1 MVNRL
6 SIIIPIYNEKKF
18 LEKFFIDLFDVF
30 QKIFVEYIII
40 NDCSSDGSEV
50 WIDKYIKPA
59 CNKKIDKI
67 TINNDKFFSLYFTET
82 KSKFNYSTIKL
93 INHEENEGKGASVID
108 GLKISTGKY
117 LMILDSD
124 LEYDSRDSLNMLNL
138 IKENKMGEVVF
149 GSRFTSDLPHRHH
162 YVLNSIVNHF
172 NTFLFNILFDS
183 AISDIHC
190 GSKIFTR
197 NVYNKINLTSKD
209 FSIDMDL
216 GTQIV
221 KAGFSISEV
230 GVRYYSRSY
239 NEGKKITWVDGILGY
254 WYLFKFRFI
263 KNDFRRNFI
272 ILLSAL
278 VGLVTG
284 AHFGDGIGKLLAT
297 IFGGFF
303 GAIFGTRYSF
313 AGLLGLLI
321 FLLIG
326 SQFSKGNGV
335 IFTVF
340 LGLIAG
346 IYFAKKSDKIA
357 EKLSQLYFSIVKN

>member
-1 MVNRL
+1 MIDRL
-6 SIIIPIYNEKKF
+6 SIIIPIYNENFF
-18 LEKFFIDLFDVF
+18 LEKFFIDLFNVF
-30 QKIFVEYIII
+30 KEEFVEYIII

-50 WIDKYIKPA
+50 WIKKFIEPA
-59 CNKKIDKI
+59 SHKKIGKI
-67 TINNDKFFSLYFTET
+67 KIKKDKFFNLDFIET
-82 KSKFNYSTIKL
+82 KSKLNFSTIKI
-93 INHEENEGKGASVID
+93 INHTKNEGKGASVID

-117 LMILDSD
+117 LTILDSD

-138 IKENKMGEVVF
+138 IKENKIGEVIF

-162 YVLNSIVNHF
+162 YVLNSLVNHF
-172 NTFLFNILFDS
+172 NTFLFNILFNS

-197 NVYNKINLTSKD
+197 NVYKKINLTSKD

-263 KNDFRRNFI
+263 KNNFRRNFI
-272 ILLSAL
+272 ILLSSL
-278 VGLVTG
+278 LGLITG
-284 AHFGDGIGKLLAT
+284 AHFGDGSGKLLA
-297 IFGGFF
+297 IIIGSFL

-313 AGLLGLLI
+313 AGLLGLLL

-340 LGLIAG
+340 
-346 IYFAKKSDKIA
+346 AKKSDKIA
-357 EKLSQLYFSIVKN
+357 EKLSKLYFSIIKN

>member
-1 MVNRL
+1 MIDRL
-6 SIIIPIYNEKKF
+6 SIIIPIYNEKNF
-18 LEKFFIDLFDVF
+18 LEKFFTDLFKVF
-30 QKIFVEYIII
+30 QEEFVEYIII
-40 NDCSSDGSEV
+40 NDCSSDGSEI
-50 WIDKYIKPA
+50 WIDRYLKPL
-59 CNKKIDKI
+59 CNKNIDKI
-67 TINNDKFFSLYFTET
+67 KIINDKSFSLNCTET
-82 KSKFNYSTIKL
+82 KSKFNYSIIKI
-93 INHEENEGKGASVID
+93 INHKKNKGKGASVID

-197 NVYNKINLTSKD
+197 NVYNKIELTSND

-239 NEGKKITWVDGILGY
+239 NEGKKITWIDGILGN

-263 KNDFRRNFI
+263 KNNFRRNFI
-272 ILLSAL
+272 ILLSTL
-278 VGLVTG
+278 VGLVAG
-284 AHFGDGIGKLLAT
+284 AHFGTGSGKLLAI

-335 IFTVF
+335 IFSVF
-340 LGLIAG
+340 VGLMAG

-357 EKLSQLYFSIVKN
+357 EKLSQLYFSIIKK